1 MKTRSDIQSK
11 IHLFLLAVVAAALLA
26 PTAALAQ
33 PNWLQYQ
40 LKVTATGYTGDP
52 NFFSGL
58 VQGANLLTTSI
69 SIPEGPA
76 DAYAN
81 PSISYG
87 WLQLNAGCSVN
98 NTSPDGNGYGAG
110 FDSAVGGGEDVMF
123 QDTLTITTST
133 LPMGT
138 PVQVQIACVYNG
150 SITPGTGY
158 GNDTTTSSA
167 SVGLAWSI
175 PGNNSSV
182 SGPVGGVNQTNTIS
196 FVANVAVGNNNLVI
210 TPSIYAT
217 GTADNQFGGYFVGSV
232 TASIVSQTYVD
243 VLTPGASYTSAS
255 GTVYPTLLS
264 TPPTLG
270 IQPATNG
277 ITLFWPV
284 TTTTYRLQQN
294 SDLTTANWVSNTIP
308 VNVVNGTNQ
317 VTVSPA
323 TGNLFFRL
331 INP

>member
-175 PGNNSSV
+175 PGNNNSV

-196 FVANVAVGNNNLVI
+196 FVANVAVGNNNYEASSLTALPAIGTSNTGGRGEVLGGQLESSTVDI
-210 TPSIYAT
+210 AT
-217 GTADNQFGGYFVGSV
+217 EFTNLIVYQRGYEANAKVVNTAD
-232 TASIVSQTYVD
+232 TLSQDTIN
-243 VLTPGASYTSAS
+243 L
-255 GTVYPTLLS
+255 
-264 TPPTLG
+264 
-270 IQPATNG
+270 IQG
-277 ITLFWPV
+277 
-284 TTTTYRLQQN
+284 
-294 SDLTTANWVSNTIP
+294 
-308 VNVVNGTNQ
+308 
-317 VTVSPA
+317 
-323 TGNLFFRL
+323 
-331 INP
+331 